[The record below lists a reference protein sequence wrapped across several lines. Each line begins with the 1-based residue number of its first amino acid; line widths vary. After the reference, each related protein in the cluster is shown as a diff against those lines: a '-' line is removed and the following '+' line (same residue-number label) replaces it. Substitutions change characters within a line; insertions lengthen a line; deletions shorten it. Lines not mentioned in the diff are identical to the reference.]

1 MAIPAAS
8 STLSPLMQE
17 GMGSGSSASLHSPI
31 GSLDPILKPQHIAVV
46 GASRTPNTIGHR
58 IVSNLVRHGFSGA
71 VYPVNPRA
79 VAVHALPA
87 WPSILELPH
96 TPDVA
101 IISVP
106 KERVLEVAEESGRR
120 GVRALVVVSAG
131 FREIGGE
138 GIERERALV
147 AIARR
152 HGMRLVGPN
161 CMGMINTDPAISMNA
176 TFASPMP
183 PFGKAAFVSQSGAL
197 GVSVLD
203 YATELGIGIAQ
214 FLSMGNKPDVSGND
228 LLLQWE
234 HDPQI
239 GVILMYVENFGNPR
253 RFLEIASRVTRKKPI
268 IVVKAG
274 RSAVGARAAS
284 SHTGA
289 LAASESAVDALVQQ
303 AGVLRAGSIE
313 ELFDMAMAFSVLR
326 PPRSRRTA
334 VVGNSGGPG
343 VLAADALE
351 ERGLDL
357 VEFTPATV
365 GRLGPLFPAE
375 ASIRNPLDMIASANP
390 AGYRIALD
398 AVLADDRV
406 DAAVAI
412 FTPPLGVDSSEVAN
426 AIGSVAQAHPDKP
439 VLAVLMGR
447 ERLPEAKR
455 ELQRAG
461 VPAYIFPESA
471 ARALGAL
478 ARYGEMSA
486 RRGVTSLPAL
496 PPEARTC
503 TDEIIARARRERR
516 LKLTEQEAFAVI
528 EAYGVPTLESAVAT
542 SVDEAVRVAESIGY
556 PVALK
561 VVSQQVI
568 HKSDIGGVRL
578 GIGDATNVRAAYA
591 SILARVRDAV
601 PGARIDGVLVQR
613 QSEAGRELIVGV
625 TRSAGFGGMIMV
637 GLGGTYV
644 EVLRDVAFRIAPIGM
659 EDAREMLLSLR
670 SAAILGAVRGQ
681 GAVPMER
688 IQDILVRV
696 GMIAT
701 GHPDIAELDI
711 NPLTV
716 GPEGGLAL
724 DARVMLTPAE

>member
-1 MAIPAAS
+1 MTFGVSDPA
-8 STLSPLMQE
+8 SP
-17 GMGSGSSASLHSPI
+17 SPV
-31 GSLDPILKPQHIAVV
+31 GSLDSILKPQRIAVI
-46 GASRTPNTIGHR
+46 GASRTPNTIGYR

-71 VYPVNPRA
+71 VYPVNPKA
-79 VAVHALPA
+79 AAVHALPA
-87 WPSILELPH
+87 WPSILEVPH

-101 IISVP
+101 VIAVP
-106 KERVLEVAEESGRR
+106 KEHVLEVAEESGRR
-120 GVRALVVVSAG
+120 GVRALVVISAG
-131 FREIGGE
+131 FREVGGE
-138 GIERERALV
+138 GIERERALLEIV
-147 AIARR
+147 RR

-183 PFGKAAFVSQSGAL
+183 PFGRAGFVSQSGAL

-203 YATELGIGIAQ
+203 YATEFGIGIAQ
-214 FLSMGNKPDVSGND
+214 FVSMGNKPDVSGND

-253 RFLEIASRVTRKKPI
+253 RFLEIASRITRSRPI

-289 LAASESAVDALVQQ
+289 LAASESAVDALLQQ

-326 PPRSRRTA
+326 PPRSRHTA

-357 VEFTPATV
+357 VEFTPGTV
-365 GRLGPLFPAE
+365 GRLQPLFPPE
-375 ASIRNPLDMIASANP
+375 ASIRNPLDMIASADP

-398 AVLADDRV
+398 AVLADERV

-412 FTPPLGVDSSEVAN
+412 FTPPLGVDSSAVAN
-426 AIGSVAQAHPDKP
+426 AIGGVAQSHPDKP

-455 ELQRAG
+455 ELQLAG

-478 ARYGEMSA
+478 ARYGEMSV
-486 RRGVTSLPAL
+486 RRSTISELPLL
-496 PPEARTC
+496 PREARTR
-503 TDEIIARARRERR
+503 TAEIIACARRENR
-516 LKLTEQEAFAVI
+516 LKLTEQEALAVV
-528 EAYGVPTLESAVAT
+528 EAYGVRTIGSAVAT
-542 SVDEAVRVAESIGY
+542 SPDEAVCLAESIGY
-556 PVALK
+556 PVVLK
-561 VVSQQVI
+561 VVSPQVV
-568 HKSDIGGVRL
+568 HKSDVGGVHL
-578 GIGDATNVRAAYA
+578 NVGDAATVRAAYA
-591 SILARVRDAV
+591 SILERVQAAV
-601 PGARIDGVLVQR
+601 PDARIEGILVQR
-613 QSEAGRELIVGV
+613 QSAPGRELIVGI
-625 TRSAGFGGMIMV
+625 TRSAGFGGMVMV
-637 GLGGTYV
+637 GLGGTFV

-670 SAAILGAVRGQ
+670 GAAILGAMRGQ
-681 GAVPMER
+681 PAVPIER

-696 GMIAT
+696 GMLAAE
-701 GHPDIAELDI
+701 HPDIAELDV

-716 GPEGGLAL
+716 GPEGGIAL
-724 DARVMLTPAE
+724 DARVMLAPEA

>member
-1 MAIPAAS
+1 MPTES
-8 STLSPLMQE
+8 NPST
-17 GMGSGSSASLHSPI
+17 
-31 GSLDPILKPQHIAVV
+31 GSLDPILKPQRVAVI

-58 IVSNLVRHGFSGA
+58 IVSNLVRHGFTGA
-71 VYPVNPRA
+71 VYPVNPKAAA
-79 VAVHALPA
+79 VNALPA
-87 WPSILELPH
+87 WPSILEVPH

-101 IISVP
+101 LIAVR
-106 KERVLEVAEESGRR
+106 KERVLEVAEESGQR

-131 FREIGGE
+131 FREVGGE

-147 AIARR
+147 EIVRR
-152 HGMRLVGPN
+152 HRMRLVGPN

-183 PFGKAAFVSQSGAL
+183 PFGRAGFVSQSGAL

-203 YATELGIGIAQ
+203 YATEFGIGIAQ
-214 FLSMGNKPDVSGND
+214 FVSMGNKPDVSGND

-234 HDPQI
+234 HDPQV

-253 RFLEIASRVTRKKPI
+253 RFLEIASRITRSKPI

-289 LAASESAVDALVQQ
+289 LAASESSVDALLQQ

-357 VEFTPATV
+357 VEFTPDTV
-365 GRLGPLFPAE
+365 SRIQPLFPAE
-375 ASIRNPLDMIASANP
+375 ASVRNPLDMIASANP

-398 AVLADDRV
+398 AVLADERV

-412 FTPPLGVDSSEVAN
+412 FTPPLGVDSSEVAT
-426 AIGSVAQAHPDKP
+426 AIGSVAQAHRDKP

-447 ERLPEAKR
+447 ERLPEAKL

-486 RRGVTSLPAL
+486 RRAVTAEPPSLPSA
-496 PPEARTC
+496 ARQRTA
-503 TDEIIARARRERR
+503 DIIAHARREGR
-516 LKLTEQEAFAVI
+516 LKLTEQEALAVV
-528 EAYGVPTLESAVAT
+528 EAYGVPTIGSTIAT
-542 SVDEAVRVAESIGY
+542 TADEAVRVAESIGF
-556 PVALK
+556 PVVLK

-568 HKSDIGGVRL
+568 HKSDVGGVRL
-578 GIGDATNVRAAYA
+578 GLDDAAAVRSAYE
-591 SILARVRDAV
+591 SIVTRVHDAV
-601 PGARIDGVLVQR
+601 PDARIDGVLVQR
-613 QSEAGRELIVGV
+613 QSAPGRELIVGI
-625 TRSAGFGGMIMV
+625 TRSDGFGAMVMV

-644 EVLRDVAFRIAPIGM
+644 EILRDVAFRIAPIGY

-670 SAAILGAVRGQ
+670 GAAILGAVRGQ
-681 GAVPMER
+681 AAVPVER

-696 GMIAT
+696 GMLAAA
-701 GHPDIAELDI
+701 HPDIAELDI
-711 NPLTV
+711 NPLVV
-716 GPEGGLAL
+716 GPDGGIAL
-724 DARVMLTPAE
+724 DARVLLARDAPTRGHASRA

>member
-1 MAIPAAS
+1 MTFGES
-8 STLSPLMQE
+8 D
-17 GMGSGSSASLHSPI
+17 SASYPLP
-31 GSLDPILKPQHIAVV
+31 GSLDPILKPQRIAVI

-58 IVSNLVRHGFSGA
+58 IVSNLVRHGFTGA
-71 VYPVNPRA
+71 VYPVNPKA
-79 VAVHALPA
+79 AAVHALPA
-87 WPSILELPH
+87 WPSMLEVPH

-101 IISVP
+101 VIAVP
-106 KERVLEVAEESGRR
+106 KERVLEVAEESGQR

-131 FREIGGE
+131 FREVGGE
-138 GIERERALV
+138 GLERERALV
-147 AIARR
+147 EIVRR

-183 PFGKAAFVSQSGAL
+183 PFGRAGFVSQSGAL

-203 YATELGIGIAQ
+203 YATEFGIGIAQ
-214 FLSMGNKPDVSGND
+214 FVSMGNKPDVSGND

-234 HDPQI
+234 HDPQV

-253 RFLEIASRVTRKKPI
+253 RFLEIASRITRSKPI

-289 LAASESAVDALVQQ
+289 LAASESSVDALLQQ

-326 PPRSRRTA
+326 PPCSRRTA
-334 VVGNSGGPG
+334 VLGNSGGPG

-357 VEFTPATV
+357 VEFAPSTV
-365 GRLGPLFPAE
+365 QRLQPLFPAE

-390 AGYRIALD
+390 AGYHSALD
-398 AVLADDRV
+398 AVLTDERV

-412 FTPPLGVDSSEVAN
+412 FTPPLGVDSSEVAT

-439 VLAVLMGR
+439 VLAVIMGR
-447 ERLPEAKR
+447 ERLPEAKQ

-486 RRGVTSLPAL
+486 RRLAPVEPPSL
-496 PPEARTC
+496 PPEARTRAA
-503 TDEIIARARRERR
+503 EIIARARSQHR
-516 LKLTEQEAFAVI
+516 LKLTEQEAFAVV
-528 EAYGVPTLESAVAT
+528 EAYGVPTTGSAVVT
-542 SVDEAVRVAESIGY
+542 SAEEAVRVAESMGY
-556 PVALK
+556 PVVLK
-561 VVSQQVI
+561 VVSQQVV
-568 HKSDIGGVRL
+568 HKSDVGGVRV
-578 GIGDATNVRAAYA
+578 GIGDAAAVRSAYE
-591 SILARVRDAV
+591 SIVTRVHDAV
-601 PGARIDGVLVQR
+601 PDARIDGILVQR
-613 QSEAGRELIVGV
+613 QSAPGRELIVGI
-625 TRSAGFGGMIMV
+625 TRSPGFGAMVMV

-644 EVLRDVAFRIAPIGM
+644 EVLRDVAFRIAPIGF

-670 SAAILGAVRGQ
+670 GVAILGAVRGQ
-681 GAVPMER
+681 AAVPMQR
-688 IQDILVRV
+688 IEDILVRV
-696 GMIAT
+696 GMLAAS
-701 GHPDIAELDI
+701 HPDIAELDV
-711 NPLTV
+711 NPLLV
-716 GPEGGLAL
+716 GPEGGIAL
-724 DARVMLTPAE
+724 DARVMLAPEG